1 LNIQPPAFNGGF
13 WYNGCMPDEMSVAG
27 HAESEHHI
35 LEEDIQRLASEIRS
49 GRERPESRNMS
60 ERELIKQ
67 SLGRLVPNIPAS
79 QPSDSPKASSTGPL
93 PAYAKGASADTKL
106 EIEHLLDIAFHK
118 GIEHA
123 NAEAKKSTPFV
134 VDAFHDALVG
144 KIYPELEKRGLLK

>member
-1 LNIQPPAFNGGF
+1 
-13 WYNGCMPDEMSVAG
+13 MPDEMSVAG